1 MKHIL
6 SIDSSSSS
14 NSNRVLDLQ
23 YICIIFLSEFAAA
36 YALWDNDNNKYCT
49 VCTVYVIILY

>member
-6 SIDSSSSS
+6 SIDRSSSE
-14 NSNRVLDLQ
+14 SNRVLDLQ

-36 YALWDNDNNKYCT
+36 YAL
-49 VCTVYVIILY
+49 